1 MSIINFSSFYESQ
14 KNYFFEFEFGGKKY
28 NFQGNVLKETV
39 GPVVDFLYENG
50 YKFEGPLHTSF
61 SKKLVTMDEIIQSS
75 WASRIK
81 KGQFYNLKKTDKYI
95 GIGSNILPTL
105 EFVKLMLVNF
115 GVDESTIK
123 WSGFQTGPTVDE
135 DDLTLVDTVSKKMT
149 FIEAAQLILKQNDN
163 TPMSANEIWEQIED
177 LDLVKTKSVNPS
189 HTLNANILAYSDNSN
204 VSKKYKNKLFHVVS
218 TNPAMFILINPEN
231 EIQPDSED
239 DEFDLESPTKTS
251 AFTLPEEDD
260 VLLGDILPFTHFR
273 GVQSQEEREKVKST
287 EPIEPVDNPFR
298 QSVCILGKSGRGKS
312 TTIDNM
318 LESYSNMKY
327 DFIIPTASTTGLLAQ
342 FSPTSGK
349 TGGGGYI
356 PSRLGKMIM
365 DARNNPK
372 ILYTAVFDEC
382 HKASIIEMIND
393 ELLQCISTERNKGN
407 RFISLDTET
416 ESLFSGLKDYRG
428 NLLLPDNFGFI
439 FLSSKPDVITSNDDF
454 FRRVNIYILKKVDDY
469 DSIDYLDMVRETGK
483 DKNGKPTYRLNE
495 EYFIFVEGKSKED
508 IQQIEKL
515 NDEE

>member
-1 MSIINFSSFYESQ
+1 MSKELNFLKTFSFEQESLINERNIAQNTLMRDEVIKVFKSNNNQPLTRGEIWELIKSKLTITEGRLNDMLGRESDDPSWVSQ
-14 KNYFFEFEFGGKKY
+14 KKARQLFKLVSNSPKKY
-28 NFQGNVLKETV
+28 ILNPPYFEEE
-39 GPVVDFLYENG
+39 FLN
-50 YKFEGPLHTSF
+50 SDD
-61 SKKLVTMDEIIQSS
+61 S
-75 WASRIK
+75 
-81 KGQFYNLKKTDKYI
+81 
-95 GIGSNILPTL
+95 
-105 EFVKLMLVNF
+105 
-115 GVDESTIK
+115 
-123 WSGFQTGPTVDE
+123 E
-135 DDLTLVDTVSKKMT
+135 DDIEESNKMT

-163 TPMSANEIWEQIED
+163 EPMSARDIWDEIEEQ
-177 LDLVKTKSVNPS
+177 DLVETSGATPWA
-189 HTLNANILAYSDNSN
+189 TLNASMLTYAENSR
-204 VSKKYKNKLFHVVS
+204 SRTQRKIKLFHIVS
-218 TNPAMFILINPEN
+218 DNPAMFILINPEQ
-231 EIQPDSED
+231 EVQPED
-239 DEFDLESPTKTS
+239 ELDLELPTKTS
-251 AFTLPEEDD
+251 AFSLPEDE
-260 VLLGDILPFTHFR
+260 VLPFSHFR
-273 GVQSQEEREKVKST
+273 GIQSQEEREKVKSI
-287 EPIEPVDNPFR
+287 EPIKPVDNPFR

-318 LESYSNMKY
+318 LESYPNMKY

-365 DARNNPK
+365 NAHNNPK
-372 ILYTAVFDEC
+372 TIYTAVFDEC

-393 ELLQCISTERNKGN
+393 ELLQCISTKRNRGN

-416 ESLFSGLKDYRG
+416 ESLFSGLVDYRG

-469 DSIDYLDMVRETGK
+469 DSIDYLDMVRETEK
-483 DKNGKPTYRLNE
+483 DKNGKPIYRLND
-495 EYFIFVEGKSKED
+495 EYFTFIEGKSKLD

>member
-1 MSIINFSSFYESQ
+1 MITFREFIFESKSNLLFS
-14 KNYFFEFEFGGKKY
+14 FEFENEKVTFNSSTKKDIY
-28 NFQGNVLKETV
+28 CQVL
-39 GPVVDFLYENG
+39 DWLYDNG
-50 YKFEGPLHTSF
+50 YDFEREKNQNKILDKT
-61 SKKLVTMDEIIQSS
+61 KVEEITLSS
-75 WASRIK
+75 NYRLDHYYNISNSNNFIK
-81 KGQFYNLKKTDKYI
+81 ILSPGTGYLDNGGFI
-95 GIGSNILPTL
+95 SNILKDLGCSNLQFQTEKDVP
-105 EFVKLMLVNF
+105 
-115 GVDESTIK
+115 DESISEVT
-123 WSGFQTGPTVDE
+123 PN
-135 DDLTLVDTVSKKMT
+135 KMT

-163 TPMSANEIWEQIED
+163 TPMSANEIWDIID
-177 LDLVKTKSVNPS
+177 DKDLVETKGTTPWA
-189 HTLNANILAYSDNSN
+189 TLNAQMLSYSDNTNISR
-204 VSKKYKNKLFHVVS
+204 KKKVKLFTIVS
-218 TNPAMFILINPEN
+218 TNPSMFILINPEN
-231 EIQPDSED
+231 EVQPASED

-251 AFTLPEEDD
+251 AFTLTEDD

-287 EPIEPVDNPFR
+287 EPVDNPFR

-312 TTIDNM
+312 TTIDKM
-318 LESYSNMKY
+318 LESYPNMKY

-365 DARNNPK
+365 DARNNPE

-416 ESLFSGLKDYRG
+416 ESLFFGLKDYRG

-469 DSIDYLDMVRETGK
+469 DSIDYLDMVRETGEK

-495 EYFIFVEGKSKED
+495 EYFTFVEGKSKED

>member
-1 MSIINFSSFYESQ
+1 MKVNFSELFEGDSSMRGKINYTLSFPFNGKLQNFESNSLKDISSKIFDWLYSNNYNFEGRIHNSSTKKLLTKNELDNLVKTTSYGYRSFHNIGGSNNFLINSYNSNIMINF
-14 KNYFFEFEFGGKKY
+14 
-28 NFQGNVLKETV
+28 
-39 GPVVDFLYENG
+39 
-50 YKFEGPLHTSF
+50 
-61 SKKLVTMDEIIQSS
+61 II
-75 WASRIK
+75 
-81 KGQFYNLKKTDKYI
+81 
-95 GIGSNILPTL
+95 
-105 EFVKLMLVNF
+105 EMLVNF
-115 GVDESTIK
+115 GIEQKSI
-123 WSGFQTGPTVDE
+123 SYEGFA
-135 DDLTLVDTVSKKMT
+135 DLY
-149 FIEAAQLILKQNDN
+149 
-163 TPMSANEIWEQIED
+163 
-177 LDLVKTKSVNPS
+177 TKYDSE
-189 HTLNANILAYSDNSN
+189 TE
-204 VSKKYKNKLFHVVS
+204 
-218 TNPAMFILINPEN
+218 PEE
-231 EIQPDSED
+231 EIQKFSNLFPS
-239 DEFDLESPTKTS
+239 S
-251 AFTLPEEDD
+251 
-260 VLLGDILPFTHFR
+260 FR
-273 GVQSQEEREKVKST
+273 AVQAQEEREKVKS
-287 EPIEPVDNPFR
+287 IEPVNNPFM
-298 QSVCILGKSGRGKS
+298 QAVCILGKSGRGKS

-318 LESYSNMKY
+318 LESYPNMEY
-327 DFIIPTASTTGLLAQ
+327 DFIIPTASTTGLLSQ

-365 DARNNPK
+365 DARNNPE

-469 DSIDYLDMVRETGK
+469 DSIDYLDMVRETGEK

-495 EYFIFVEGKSKED
+495 EYFTFVEGKSKED

>member
-1 MSIINFSSFYESQ
+1 MFKFSEFINESIKEYYISFEYNDE
-14 KNYFFEFEFGGKKY
+14 KVEFKSTIFRKIY
-28 NFQGNVLKETV
+28 TDTILW
-39 GPVVDFLYENG
+39 LYENG
-50 YKFEGPLHTSF
+50 YKFDENVVGRKLYKKSEI
-61 SKKLVTMDEIIQSS
+61 SKSYLNKGLLYQIPNEDLYMIVNVGNEQS
-75 WASRIK
+75 IK
-81 KGQFYNLKKTDKYI
+81 YAIVMLKR
-95 GIGSNILPTL
+95 
-105 EFVKLMLVNF
+105 F
-115 GVDESTIK
+115 GVDSETIK
-123 WSGFQTGPTVDE
+123 TNCLKSSNDE
-135 DDLTLVDTVSKKMT
+135 DIVDIGDDSDDFETEKMT

-177 LDLVKTKSVNPS
+177 LDLVETSGVTPWASLLTIMLKS
-189 HTLNANILAYSDNSN
+189 SDNGN
-204 VSKKYKNKLFHVVS
+204 VAKKYKTKLFHIVS
-218 TNPAMFILINPEN
+218 ESPVMFILINAEQ
-231 EIQPDSED
+231 EVQPASED
-239 DEFDLESPTKTS
+239 DELDLDLPTRAS
-251 AFTLPEEDD
+251 AFTLPEDE
-260 VLLGDILPFTHFR
+260 VFPFTHFR

-318 LESYSNMKY
+318 LESYPNMKY

-365 DARNNPK
+365 DARNNPE

-469 DSIDYLDMVRETGK
+469 GSIDYLDMVRETGK

>member
-1 MSIINFSSFYESQ
+1 MVSISF
-14 KNYFFEFEFGGKKY
+14 KHN
-28 NFQGNVLKETV
+28 KENIRLIGDNSV
-39 GPVVDFLYENG
+39 EVFKDVCDWLYKNG
-50 YKFEGPLHTSF
+50 YDFKSDNIGGRKIYTIEEIEENKFPLGRFHKISTSDMYIPT
-61 SKKLVTMDEIIQSS
+61 TMTGNISARLRNLITMLTQFGIEESS
-75 WASRIK
+75 IKSEDFETTSRIK
-81 KGQFYNLKKTDKYI
+81 KFGEIETDEEDLDPDDD
-95 GIGSNILPTL
+95 SHTELSL
-105 EFVKLMLVNF
+105 VKP
-115 GVDESTIK
+115 DI
-123 WSGFQTGPTVDE
+123 
-135 DDLTLVDTVSKKMT
+135 KMT

-163 TPMSANEIWEQIED
+163 QLMSAREIWDEIEEQ
-177 LDLVKTKSVNPS
+177 DLVETKGTTPCA
-189 HTLNANILAYSDNSN
+189 TLNAEMLSYSDNTNISR
-204 VSKKYKNKLFHVVS
+204 KKKVKLFTIVS
-218 TNPAMFILINPEN
+218 TNPAIFILINPEN
-231 EIQPDSED
+231 EIQPASED
-239 DEFDLESPTKTS
+239 DELDLELPTKTS
-251 AFTLPEEDD
+251 TFTLPEDD
-260 VLLGDILPFTHFR
+260 ALLGDILPFTHFR

-287 EPIEPVDNPFR
+287 EPIEPVNNPFM
-298 QSVCILGKSGRGKS
+298 QAVCILGKSGRGKS

-318 LESYSNMKY
+318 LESYPNMEY
-327 DFIIPTASTTGLLAQ
+327 DFIIPTASTTGLLSQ

-365 DARNNPK
+365 DARNNPE

-454 FRRVNIYILKKVDDY
+454 FRRVNIYILKKVNDY
-469 DSIDYLDMVRETGK
+469 DSIDYLDMVRETGEK

-495 EYFIFVEGKSKED
+495 EYFTFVEGKSKED